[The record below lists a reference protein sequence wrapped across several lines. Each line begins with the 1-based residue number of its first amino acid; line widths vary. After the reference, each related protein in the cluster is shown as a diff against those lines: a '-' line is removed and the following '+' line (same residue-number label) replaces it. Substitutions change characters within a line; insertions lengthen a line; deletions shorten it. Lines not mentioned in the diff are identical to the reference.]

1 MADRVLSTAAA
12 RQAIQQLQQIING
25 PLMDQ
30 IRALDNQGKT
40 LSDANVWDGNL
51 AVQFRSDWPNTHATL
66 IKTQQA
72 LEELRANVQKIN
84 QNIMTAGG
92 NQ

>member
-51 AVQFRSDWPNTHATL
+51 AVQFRSDWPSTHATL